1 MNKEVTFVLV
11 EPQYGYNIG
20 ASYRAIKNMGYD
32 RLILVNHHGFY
43 DRRTREGAAG
53 LAEELCKLKHYSS
66 LESFF
71 KEEGAG
77 IRIGFTRREGRRRKV
92 FSFESVLN
100 EYTEDWKG
108 KPIYLFFGNE
118 RSGLS
123 ADDLE
128 MMNYRCSLPTYG
140 EFKSLNLSQAV
151 LLAAYLLQRDFFQ
164 KNIKDIEC
172 HDEPDIK
179 ALNFP
184 KEALKGVLREMGYE
198 ITKDRKTIYS
208 VLAEMILRGTPTDY
222 ELEIFHSVLQKSKR
236 LLSQSK
242 DNLIEK

>member
-1 MNKEVTFVLV
+1 MDREVTFVLV

-32 RLILVNHHGFY
+32 RLILVNHHGSY

-53 LAEELCKLKHYSS
+53 LAEELCQLKHYSD

-77 IRIGFTRREGRRRKV
+77 IRIGFTRREGRRRKI
-92 FSFESVLN
+92 FSFERVLR
-100 EYTEDWKG
+100 EHTEDWSG
-108 KPIYLFFGNE
+108 RPIYLFFGNE

-128 MMNYRCSLPTYG
+128 MMNYRCSLPTPG

-164 KNIKDIEC
+164 KSIQDIESR
-172 HDEPDIK
+172 DEKDIK

-184 KEALKGVLREMGYE
+184 REVLKDVLREMGYE
-198 ITKDRKTIYS
+198 ITKDRKTIYA
-208 VLAEMILRGTPTDY
+208 VLTEMILRGTPTDY
-222 ELEIFHSVLQKSKR
+222 ELEIFHSVLQKTKR

-242 DNLIEK
+242 DDFIEK